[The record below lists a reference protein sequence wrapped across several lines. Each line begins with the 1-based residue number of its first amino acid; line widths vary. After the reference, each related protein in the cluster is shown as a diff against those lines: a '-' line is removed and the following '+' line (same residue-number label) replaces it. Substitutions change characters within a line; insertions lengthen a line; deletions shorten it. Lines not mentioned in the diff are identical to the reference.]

1 MSLNIPG
8 YARGD
13 GGVMGGVV
21 VVEVEVEEEDDE
33 AERLGRVVGT
43 VVGRGAA
50 AAAQSACVRV
60 HIFLIKVVVVSGVVS
75 CCGGRTPRVPFL
87 FRGGWNEWRSVC
99 VWPEIKCP
107 IS

>member
-8 YARGD
+8 YARRD

-21 VVEVEVEEEDDE
+21 VEVEVEVEEEDDE
-33 AERLGRVVGT
+33 AERLGSVVGT

-60 HIFLIKVVVVSGVVS
+60 HIFLVKVVVVSGGEKRVVS

-87 FRGGWNEWRSVC
+87 FRRGWNEWRGF
-99 VWPEIKCP
+99 
-107 IS
+107 